1 MRHILNPVYPF
12 FLFCRQTYFYNCR
25 FALEIKEA
33 LIFTWCVMVLHDAH
47 FFLVHTAMHYIK
59 PVYRKLHQIHHNCG
73 GDITV
78 FNTAYSEALDVGLCI
93 SLFYVMVVLW
103 LNTYG
108 EWNPLYLGFVL
119 FAINNV
125 HMMGHC
131 GCTVP
136 IWIYGPTSLGILFTP
151 GSQGPLH
158 HYLHH
163 VDPRFNRALYFTWC
177 DKLAGTYLD
186 THPKLYVTK

>member
-131 GCTVP
+131 GCPLFVNVLITRTDTPCYRHRVLHDLMELC
-136 IWIYGPTSLGILFTP
+136 TSHGVRNL
-151 GSQGPLH
+151 
-158 HYLHH
+158 
-163 VDPRFNRALYFTWC
+163 
-177 DKLAGTYLD
+177 
-186 THPKLYVTK
+186 